1 MHGDDSFWI
10 SLVLLA
16 VAYVVAVPAIAI
28 LALTGVNRQ
37 RDEIARLRNQ
47 VLGLIRRLDDSIDA
61 KPAAAKP
68 QTLPEKPRA
77 PAPAAQAAQTATA
90 PPAPPPPP
98 GQPAGDGASAW
109 RGLEESITSRWLV
122 WLGGI
127 TLALAGAF
135 LVKYS
140 AEQGW
145 LGPGVRVT
153 LGALMGAALV
163 VGGEWLRR
171 QPLQKAIASL
181 QPNYVPPALTAGGL
195 FTAFA
200 SIYAAYGLYDLIPSL
215 VAFVLLAA
223 VAFGA
228 VGLAVLQGP
237 LIAVLGLIGGFVT
250 PLLVSTGSHSVW
262 ELFSYLLFLVG
273 GSLAVVR
280 YMAWWWLAWAAL
292 AGAVVWPLLWFAAAW
307 IAGDALPLGLYLVL
321 LGSLFL
327 FFRHGQGA
335 TLELVTW
342 RRGLATLAVP
352 EQVAWGAAAA
362 VTLLTFMLVRTDSYG
377 AVSLLALAALAG
389 LFIVVGYR
397 EAVFDGLVVAAAA
410 LTTALMALWHLPAIV
425 QGPEPLYIIEG
436 RGYGEI
442 PGPIVPPELL
452 AYLSVTAGFAALFGV
467 VGFFALWG
475 ARRPAIWAGV
485 SAATPVI
492 LFAVAYWRIVDFGV
506 DLKWSLA
513 ALALAGAF
521 LTVASRVQSYRSARS
536 LDLELGCYAA
546 ATVAAITLAAAM
558 LLEEAWLTVAIALQ
572 LPALA
577 WIHDRLSLKPMR
589 SVALVL
595 AGVVLIRLVFNV
607 HILDYP
613 LGSVPGFNWVLYG
626 YGIPA
631 LAFWYAAKRFR
642 VAADDRLVMVLE
654 AGTLAFIFLLISFQI
669 RNLIAGSLTSEE
681 YRLLEQGAQ
690 ASAWLALAYGC
701 LVQYRRHRRVVLL
714 WGWRILAGLSAA
726 QTLFLQLLG
735 SNPLWSGESVGSWP
749 ILDVLLPAYLLP
761 AVFSLMFAWQLKRAG
776 EAKLAALTAIWGLGL
791 LFVYISLEVRHLF
804 QGPVLSYGVTT
815 NAEMYSYSVA
825 WLTYALGL
833 LAVGMYKKFSSVR
846 HAALVIL
853 LVAVAKVFLF
863 DMAALEGLYRVA
875 SFLGL
880 GLSLVGIGYF
890 YQKLVFPPGRP
901 ETLEAA
907 GT

>member
-1 MHGDDSFWI
+1 MYDDSIVWLSAI
-10 SLVLLA
+10 LLVI
-16 VAYVVAVPAIAI
+16 AYVVAVPAIAI
-28 LALTGVNRQ
+28 LALSGVNRQ
-37 RDEIARLRNQ
+37 REEIARLRNQ
-47 VLGLIRRLDDSIDA
+47 VLGLIRRLDGAAEA
-61 KPAAAKP
+61 KPTAQAAE
-68 QTLPEKPRA
+68 PETAPEEPSA
-77 PAPAAQAAQTATA
+77 PAPAAK
-90 PPAPPPPP
+90 APPPSQVGTLSPP
-98 GQPAGDGASAW
+98 PPDRATAW
-109 RGLEESITSRWLV
+109 QSLEESITSRWLV

-140 AEQGW
+140 AERGW

-153 LGALMGAALV
+153 LGFLMGAALV
-163 VGGEWLRR
+163 VAGEWLRR

-181 QPNYVPPALTAGGL
+181 KPNYVPPALTAGGL

-200 SIYAAYGLYDLIPSL
+200 SIYAAYALYDLIPSL
-215 VAFVLLAA
+215 AAFVLLAA

-228 VGLAVLQGP
+228 VALAVLQGP
-237 LIAVLGLIGGFVT
+237 LIALLGLIGGFAT
-250 PLLVSTGSHSVW
+250 PLLVSTGSHAVW
-262 ELFSYLLFLVG
+262 ELFSYLLFLVA
-273 GSLAVVR
+273 GSLALVR

-292 AGAVVWPLLWFAAAW
+292 AGAVIWPVLWFAAAW
-307 IAGDALPLGLYLVL
+307 LAGDALPLGLYLVL
-321 LGSLFL
+321 LCGLFL
-327 FFRHGQGA
+327 FVRHGQGA
-335 TLELVTW
+335 TVELVTW
-342 RRGLATLAVP
+342 RHGLATLAVP

-362 VTLLTFMLVRTDSYG
+362 VSVLTFMLVRSDGYG
-377 AVSLLALAALAG
+377 VVSLLALAALAC

-410 LTTALMALWHLPAIV
+410 LTAALLALWHLPAII
-425 QGPEPLYIIEG
+425 QGAEPLYIIDG

-442 PGPIVPPELL
+442 PGPIVPPALL
-452 AYLSVTAGFAALFGV
+452 PYLSVSAGFAALFGV
-467 VGFFALWG
+467 AGFFALWG

-485 SAATPVI
+485 SAATPVV
-492 LFAVAYWRIVDFGV
+492 LLAVAYWRIVDFGL

-513 ALALAGAF
+513 ALALAAAY
-521 LTVASRVQSYRSARS
+521 LAVASRIQSYRSARN

-546 ATVAAITLAAAM
+546 ASVAAISLAAVM
-558 LLEEAWLTVAIALQ
+558 LLEEAWLTVALSLQ

-595 AGVVLIRLVFNV
+595 AGVVLVRLVFNV

-642 VAADDRLVMVLE
+642 AAADDRLVMVLE
-654 AGTLAFIFLLISFQI
+654 AGTLAFVFLLVSFQI
-669 RNLIAGSLTSEE
+669 RNLIAGSLTSDE

-690 ASAWLALAYGC
+690 SSAWLALAYGC

-714 WGWRILAGLSAA
+714 WGWRILAGLSAV
-726 QTLFLQLLG
+726 QTLFLQLLA
-735 SNPLWSGESVGSWP
+735 SNPLWSGQSVGPWP
-749 ILDVLLPAYLLP
+749 IFDVLLPAYLLP
-761 AVFSLMFAWQLKRAG
+761 AVFALLFAWQLRRAG
-776 EAKLAALTAIWGLGL
+776 EAKLAALTAVWGLGL

-804 QGPVLSYGVTT
+804 QGPVLSHGATSD
-815 NAEMYSYSVA
+815 AEMYSYSVA
-825 WLTYALGL
+825 WLAYALGL
-833 LAVGMYKKFSSVR
+833 LTVGMYKKISSVR

-853 LVAVAKVFLF
+853 LVAVGKVFLF

-890 YQKLVFPPGRP
+890 YQKLVFPPGSSGTP
-901 ETLEAA
+901 QAA
-907 GT
+907 GSS